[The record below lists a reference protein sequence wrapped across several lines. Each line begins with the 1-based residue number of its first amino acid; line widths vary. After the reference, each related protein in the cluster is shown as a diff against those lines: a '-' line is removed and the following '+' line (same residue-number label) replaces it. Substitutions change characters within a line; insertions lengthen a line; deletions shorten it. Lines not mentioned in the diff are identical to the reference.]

1 MSPSTTPELPNGEA
15 TFACSRCTFLNHP
28 SLNSCEICGER
39 LLSPNLPTDIPRV
52 DSPAPISFT
61 RKDGLVGQTV
71 EIVKFSFRAGGEKVF
86 YERLR
91 NALIQRKW
99 LLHNAPPV
107 PTPGQPSEGSRGSET
122 FAPSGGATSGM
133 ERGVGIAG
141 LERQGMNVR
150 KKNQVVIE
158 SAFEDL
164 EALMGRA
171 KEMVALA
178 ESFATRLA
186 STPTF
191 ANGDA
196 RSALMNSTQAL
207 GLVTKDMLGGGSG
220 DRASELFL
228 SELARQVAEFLMDDA
243 RGVLKDEGGVITLVD
258 LWAVFN
264 RARGIDLISPS
275 DMEKAAL
282 MFEKLKL
289 PVRLRKFRSGLLVVQ
304 EARSTDAET
313 VRRITAWVGDI
324 GGDRWGKGV
333 TASEAAERFG
343 WSVGVATEEL
353 ELAEEKGVLCREVG
367 VEGVRFWRNW
377 FLQEAA
383 PGERVQ
389 STNV

>member
-1 MSPSTTPELPNGEA
+1 M
-15 TFACSRCTFLNHP
+15 
-28 SLNSCEICGER
+28 
-39 LLSPNLPTDIPRV
+39 
-52 DSPAPISFT
+52 DSPAPISSN
-61 RKDGLVGQTV
+61 RKDGLIGQTID
-71 EIVKFSFRAGGEKVF
+71 IVKFSFRAGGDKVF
-86 YERLR
+86 YERLK

-107 PTPGQPSEGSRGSET
+107 PTPGQPSEGSRGSGQ
-122 FAPSGGATSGM
+122 FAPGTGAKSGV

-158 SAFEDL
+158 GAFEDL
-164 EALMGRA
+164 EALMSRA

-191 ANGDA
+191 AHGDA
-196 RSALMNSTQAL
+196 RSALMSSTQAL
-207 GLVTKDMLGGGSG
+207 GLVTKDMLGGGGGG
-220 DRASELFL
+220 DKASELFL
-228 SELARQVAEFLMDDA
+228 SELARQVAEFLMDDS
-243 RGVLKDEGGVITLVD
+243 RGVLKEEGGVITLVD

-264 RARGIDLISPS
+264 RARGIDLISPN
-275 DMEKAAL
+275 DLEKAAL

-313 VRRITAWVGDI
+313 IRRILEWM
-324 GGDRWGKGV
+324 GGDGGGRWGRGV

-343 WSVGVATEEL
+343 WSVGVASEEL
-353 ELAEEKGVLCREVG
+353 EMAEEKGALCREVG
-367 VEGVRFWRNW
+367 IEGVRFWRNL
-377 FLQEAA
+377 FRQQGMNAMALRKGIQ
-383 PGERVQ
+383 GIKV
-389 STNV
+389 

>member
-1 MSPSTTPELPNGEA
+1 
-15 TFACSRCTFLNHP
+15 
-28 SLNSCEICGER
+28 
-39 LLSPNLPTDIPRV
+39 
-52 DSPAPISFT
+52 
-61 RKDGLVGQTV
+61 
-71 EIVKFSFRAGGEKVF
+71 
-86 YERLR
+86 
-91 NALIQRKW
+91 
-99 LLHNAPPV
+99 
-107 PTPGQPSEGSRGSET
+107 
-122 FAPSGGATSGM
+122 M

-150 KKNQVVIE
+150 KKNQVVME

-196 RSALMNSTQAL
+196 RSALMSSTQAL

-220 DRASELFL
+220 DKASELFL
-228 SELARQVAEFLMDDA
+228 SELARQVAEFLMDDS

-275 DMEKAAL
+275 DLEKAAL

-289 PVRLRKFRSGLLVVQ
+289 PVRLRKFKSGLLVVQ

-313 VRRITAWVGDI
+313 VRRITAWAEDI

-353 ELAEEKGVLCREVG
+353 EMAEEKGVLCREVG

-377 FLQEAA
+377 FVQGVELAA
-383 PGERVQ
+383 LGKRVQ
-389 STNV
+389 NINV

>member
-1 MSPSTTPELPNGEA
+1 M
-15 TFACSRCTFLNHP
+15 
-28 SLNSCEICGER
+28 
-39 LLSPNLPTDIPRV
+39 D
-52 DSPAPISFT
+52 
-61 RKDGLVGQTV
+61 
-71 EIVKFSFRAGGEKVF
+71 IVKFSFRAGGDKVF
-86 YERLR
+86 YERLK

-107 PTPGQPSEGSRGSET
+107 PTPGQPSEGSRS
-122 FAPSGGATSGM
+122 SGPFTPGTGKNGGM

-158 SAFEDL
+158 GAFEDL
-164 EALMGRA
+164 EALMSRA
-171 KEMVALA
+171 KEMITLA

-186 STPTF
+186 STPAF

-196 RSALMNSTQAL
+196 RSALVNSTQAL
-207 GLVTKDMLGGGSG
+207 GLVTKDMLGGSGGG

-228 SELARQVAEFLMDDA
+228 SELARQVAEFLMDDS
-243 RGVLKDEGGVITLVD
+243 RGVLKEEGGVITLVD

-275 DMEKAAL
+275 DLEKAAL

-313 VRRITAWVGDI
+313 VRRILEWIEGD
-324 GGDRWGKGV
+324 GDYRWGRGV

-353 ELAEEKGVLCREVG
+353 EMAEEKGVLCREVS

-377 FLQEAA
+377 FGQQGA
-383 PGERVQ
+383 
-389 STNV
+389 NVTTLGKGMQGIKS